1 MEDITLKNLWKAQ
14 DEKLDRAM
22 KLNFF
27 ILDSMQ
33 KQKAASK
40 LNGLARLKLVA
51 VILGILWSLFLGIL
65 VYSNQLQN
73 IYFTVSVGMIMLIT
87 IAAIAA
93 YIKHIVLIKQLDY
106 SQSITDTQKKLAK
119 LQASTFSNRFILLQ
133 TPFYTTWFWSTQMIE
148 SSGIKFW
155 LIVVPI
161 TLAFTVLTIWLYKNL
176 TPHNMHKSWVKY
188 LVNNDPERVPVIQ
201 AQKFLNEIEEF
212 TTPNSRHSL
221 R

>member
-1 MEDITLKNLWKAQ
+1 MEDNTLKALWKAQ
-14 DEKLDRAM
+14 DEKLDRTM

-27 ILDSMQ
+27 MLDSMQ

-65 VYSNQLQN
+65 VYGNQLQN

-106 SQSITDTQKKLAK
+106 SQSITDTQKKLAR
-119 LQASTFSNRFILLQ
+119 LQASTFKNRFILLQ
-133 TPFYTTWFWSTQMIE
+133 TPFYTTFFWSTEMIQ
-148 SSGIKFW
+148 SSVIKFL
-155 LIVVPI
+155 LIAVPI
-161 TLAFTVLTIWLYKNL
+161 TLLFTILTIWLYRNL
-176 TPHNMHKSWVKY
+176 TPLKMNKKWVSY
-188 LVNNDPERVPVIQ
+188 LLKNDPEQVPVIQ

-212 TTPNSRHSL
+212 KTAS
-221 R
+221 